1 MNDIFQSALRVYYFE
16 GKSHWRS
23 RVKSRTGHFLPL
35 WPFSPPFFGV
45 KNGCRLRSRC
55 CGRSGWAR
63 GFCLA
68 SGVFSS
74 RFRALIIAKQRPPAS
89 APASTALLQCRYAII
104 KPPGRDGH
112 MPGPS
117 SKPPRVRVRVREK
130 AKPKH
135 WGRFS
140 PKTVLVRAAA
150 DAARGDTALAG
161 KCVPFQIHLVQTSTS
176 DNGWK
181 CLI

>member
-1 MNDIFQSALRVYYFE
+1 MNDIFQSALRGCHFE
-16 GKSHWRS
+16 
-23 RVKSRTGHFLPL
+23 VKSRTGHILPFS
-35 WPFSPPFFGV
+35 PFSPPFFGV

-63 GFCLA
+63 SFCLA
-68 SGVFSS
+68 PGVFSS

-89 APASTALLQCRYAII
+89 APASTAILQCRYAVI

-117 SKPPRVRVRVREK
+117 SKPPRVRVREK
-130 AKPKH
+130 AKPKL

-140 PKTVLVRAAA
+140 QKTALVWAAA
-150 DAARGDTALAG
+150 DAARVVWNTALAG
-161 KCVPFQIHLVQTSTS
+161 KCVPSQISCT
-176 DNGWK
+176 N
-181 CLI
+181 LILALCA